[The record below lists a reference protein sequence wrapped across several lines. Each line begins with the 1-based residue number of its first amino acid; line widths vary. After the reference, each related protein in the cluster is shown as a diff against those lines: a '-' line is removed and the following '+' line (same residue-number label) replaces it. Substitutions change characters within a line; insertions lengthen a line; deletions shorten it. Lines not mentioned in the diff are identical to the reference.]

1 MNGICSKCGAVI
13 KNIVDINGKSYGTSC
28 AETVLGVRLPKNFSG
43 NGLKFKEDKE
53 VLKAKN
59 KKRFERTIKLTLK
72 GWNINVYFTNA
83 YKKAKNEWERNF
95 IYSCANQAAATILMY
110 LDNGLSFDDAKR
122 DWNHNDMGSFP
133 YRDYDLNDTF
143 NSLSEKQLSILNR
156 IHEIGTID
164 LKQKTIKSNQIK

>member
-1 MNGICSKCGAVI
+1 MLGICSKCGASI

-28 AETVLGVRLPKNFSG
+28 AETVLGIRLPKNYSG
-43 NGLKFKEDKE
+43 DGVGFKKKLISTQEENVKRFKE
-53 VLKAKN
+53 
-59 KKRFERTIKLTLK
+59 TIEMTIK
-72 GWNINVYFTNA
+72 GWNINIYFTRA
-83 YKKAKNEWERNF
+83 YRAARNDWERSF
-95 IYSCANQAAATILMY
+95 VGSCASQTAATLLIN

-122 DWNHNDMGSFP
+122 DWNHNYMGSFP